1 MERLLS
7 PFVPR
12 GYDLY
17 VLGVQEGVSDRV
29 YEAIASWTET
39 FRVPLHTSF
48 YSATVPHGVTPLRT
62 TGPGGGNGSSAA
74 YVSSSS
80 VGGGDAGG
88 APTGP
93 RVRIARKHGRAVA
106 VQQLIDE
113 ARLGIAPDPCTN
125 TVDMLDRVW
134 GRGDGAL
141 LSPKFTGLAVFVAP
155 VVAPYTRV
163 LSVFK
168 HSFGASEG
176 SKGGVGVALG
186 CYDVTLAFVNCHLAS
201 KKSDARR
208 AQYCELVDRLGAK
221 LGGRGALWG
230 RGVGGGFG
238 DFAAPLHMLLR
249 CPRCKGLMLPPP
261 ASPTEPLRFHTHT
274 CDPAPAPADTP
285 CRVRAQRVVPPR
297 CVDGR
302 PQHAR
307 QGRLGRRG
315 REHDHERALTGAAV
329 RARRA
334 AR

>member
-1 MERLLS
+1 MQAERLLS

-29 YEAIASWTET
+29 YEALACWTET

-62 TGPGGGNGSSAA
+62 TGPGGGNGFAAA
-74 YVSSSS
+74 YVSSAG
-80 VGGGDAGG
+80 VGTGADGGGAG
-88 APTGP
+88 APAATGP
-93 RVRIARKHGRAVA
+93 RVRISRKAGRAVA

-113 ARLGIAPDPCTN
+113 ARVGIMPDPCTN

-163 LSVFK
+163 LSMFK

-201 KKSDARR
+201 KKCDVRR

-221 LGGRGALWG
+221 LGGRGAL
-230 RGVGGGFG
+230 RGGGG
-238 DFAAPLHMLLR
+238 GGGGALRRLLWPYTFATLRLCFRLCPAMRTPHLSCPLCHTPLSPCLLQ
-249 CPRCKGLMLPPP
+249 
-261 ASPTEPLRFHTHT
+261 ASGSTSRFTT
-274 CDPAPAPADTP
+274 SCGWATST
-285 CRVRAQRVVPPR
+285 RTSRASR
-297 CVDGR
+297 
-302 PQHAR
+302 ATR
-307 QGRLGRRG
+307 QW
-315 REHDHERALTGAAV
+315 A
-329 RARRA
+329 
-334 AR
+334 